1 MSTGAARVFIQVE
14 SEAEQQEHLKQQR
27 KTLKPLQANT
37 NDKENLTGPG
47 RVSIVDQLSRLK
59 AGVNI
64 TPKYGKRKCVDT
76 TSTTAAAGV
85 AAAATSAAT
94 TISTRN
100 ADTQTEATINDAE
113 KPLTAEDLTSESD
126 PGENYYKLLSEQR
139 RVALEETLIEN
150 RHLHERI
157 DGLKEEINI
166 MRKEL
171 NEANNL
177 VEVLKEICDE
187 DDSEH
192 SETQE

>member
-27 KTLKPLQANT
+27 KTLKPLQANA
-37 NDKENLTGPG
+37 NDKENLTGSG

-64 TPKYGKRKCVDT
+64 TPKYGKRKCVET
-76 TSTTAAAGV
+76 PSTT
-85 AAAATSAAT
+85 T
-94 TISTRN
+94 TITTQDAN
-100 ADTQTEATINDAE
+100 TQTEATTTSINESE
-113 KPLTAEDLTSESD
+113 KPLTAEDLTSECD

-139 RVALEETLIEN
+139 RVALEDTLNEN

-171 NEANNL
+171 DEANNL
-177 VEVLKEICDE
+177 VEVLKEICNEEDGSDE
-187 DDSEH
+187 SEH
-192 SETQE
+192 QA

>member
-27 KTLKPLQANT
+27 KTLKPLQANA
-37 NDKENLTGPG
+37 NDKENLTGSG

-64 TPKYGKRKCVDT
+64 TPKYGKRKCVE
-76 TSTTAAAGV
+76 
-85 AAAATSAAT
+85 
-94 TISTRN
+94 TISTATTTQDAN
-100 ADTQTEATINDAE
+100 TQTEASVSESE
-113 KPLTAEDLTSESD
+113 KPLTAEDLTSECE

-139 RVALEETLIEN
+139 RVALEDTLMEN

-157 DGLKEEINI
+157 DGLEEEINI

-171 NEANNL
+171 DEANNL
-177 VEVLKEICDE
+177 VEILKEICNDDDDVTDE
-187 DDSEH
+187 SE
-192 SETQE
+192 QQA

>member
-27 KTLKPLQANT
+27 KTLKPLQANA
-37 NDKENLTGPG
+37 NDKENLTGSG

-64 TPKYGKRKCVDT
+64 TPKYGKRKCVE
-76 TSTTAAAGV
+76 TST
-85 AAAATSAAT
+85 AT
-94 TISTRN
+94 TTTTQDAN
-100 ADTQTEATINDAE
+100 TQTEASVSESE
-113 KPLTAEDLTSESD
+113 KPLTAEDLTSECE

-139 RVALEETLIEN
+139 RVALEDTLMEN

-157 DGLKEEINI
+157 DGLEEEINI

-171 NEANNL
+171 DEANNL
-177 VEVLKEICDE
+177 VEILKEICNDDDDDATDE
-187 DDSEH
+187 SE
-192 SETQE
+192 QQA

>member
-1 MSTGAARVFIQVE
+1 MSTSAARVYIQVE

-27 KTLKPLQANT
+27 KTLKPLQANANA
-37 NDKENLTGPG
+37 NDKENLTGLGG

-59 AGVNI
+59 AGVNV

-76 TSTTAAAGV
+76 AVT
-85 AAAATSAAT
+85 T
-94 TISTRN
+94 TITTQD
-100 ADTQTEATINDAE
+100 ADTQTEEFASTNDAE
-113 KPLTAEDLTSESD
+113 KPITADDLTSESE

-139 RVALEETLIEN
+139 RVALEETLNEN

-157 DGLKEEINI
+157 EGLEEEMDT

-171 NEANNL
+171 DEAKTL

-187 DDSEH
+187 EENDEQTH
-192 SETQE
+192 SEDVHE

>member
-1 MSTGAARVFIQVE
+1 MSTGAARVYIQVE

-37 NDKENLTGPG
+37 NANDKENLTGLG

-64 TPKYGKRKCVDT
+64 TPKYGKRKCVD
-76 TSTTAAAGV
+76 
-85 AAAATSAAT
+85 AAATT
-94 TISTRN
+94 TQITTQD
-100 ADTQTEATINDAE
+100 ADTQTESIVAANDAD
-113 KPLTAEDLTSESD
+113 KPITADDLTSECE

-139 RVALEETLIEN
+139 RVALEETLNEN

-157 DGLKEEINI
+157 EGLEEEMDT

-171 NEANNL
+171 DEAKNL

-187 DDSEH
+187 DDSDE
-192 SETQE
+192 QEAQAE